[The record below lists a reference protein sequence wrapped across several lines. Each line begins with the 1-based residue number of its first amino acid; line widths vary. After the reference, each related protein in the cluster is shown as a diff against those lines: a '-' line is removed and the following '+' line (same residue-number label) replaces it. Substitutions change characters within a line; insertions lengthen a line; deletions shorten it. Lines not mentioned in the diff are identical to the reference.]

1 MTPRPATIAAAV
13 VAASALAGASY
24 ALGSQND
31 GAAVASRMSGAQPGG
46 APAWRAFRHARR
58 DAGLDRLAQ
67 KLGVSTGAL
76 TTALRELRPMRPRGE
91 GRGAARLDRA
101 AAGLATALGVDAATV
116 KAALEKI
123 APQPGHRRGARH
135 RRVDFAT
142 ALAKQLGL
150 ETSKVTAAF
159 DKLREQRRGAFARAL
174 ASRLGIP
181 VDTVTRALGDG
192 RPLFGRGHGHP

>member
-1 MTPRPATIAAAV
+1 MTPRPAKMAAAV
-13 VAASALAGASY
+13 VAAGALAGASY

-31 GAAVASRMSGAQPGG
+31 GAAVASRMSGAQAGG

-91 GRGAARLDRA
+91 GRGA
-101 AAGLATALGVDAATV
+101 
-116 KAALEKI
+116 
-123 APQPGHRRGARH
+123 RH

-150 ETSKVTAAF
+150 ESSKVTAAF

-181 VDTVTRALGDG
+181 VDTVTGALGDG